1 MYKVYSTQR
10 DDDKNSL
17 SSSFWSDGDR
27 REGEEDEEE
36 KVVIGEGD
44 FKPVGNAEESYNDTS
59 GEEVEIGEEDSKAVG
74 VSEDS
79 YREASEKEE
88 VEIERVIREE
98 DSKPVGDAEDSL
110 QESSEEDSNPLSD
123 SEDSYQEGSEEEGVE
138 TERAISEEESKPV
151 TDAEDSFH
159 KASEEEDDSK
169 PPGYSE
175 DSHQEE
181 EEEIKRVI
189 REEDSKPVGDAEDS
203 LQESSEEDSNPLS
216 DSEDSY
222 QEGSEEE
229 GVETERAISEEESKP
244 VTDAEDSFHKAS
256 EEEDDSK
263 PPGYSEDSHQEE
275 EEEIKRVIREED
287 SKPVGDAEDS
297 LQESS
302 EEEEEEDSNPLGD
315 SEDSYQEGSEEEGVE
330 TERAISEEDSKPS
343 GDAEDSLQE
352 ASEEEDDSKPGN
364 AEDSHQE
371 EEEEIEGVISEEES
385 KPVGDAEDSLQES
398 SEEEEDS
405 NPLSDSEDSYQE
417 EEEEEEE
424 EEEGVEI
431 ERAISEEDSKPSG
444 DAGDS
449 LQEASKE
456 EEEEDFNPLSDSED
470 SHQEASEEEKF
481 ELNNQVN
488 ISGESLESGNNDDD
502 EEERCSSSSD
512 SPAPSL
518 MTSGYGTY
526 KPEELEGGDY
536 RDDHTI
542 TEFDQDSRGDLSEMR
557 DDEEDDR
564 SLCSFGW
571 FDLKPTEP
579 DYIETE
585 ADVTLCGDDDLQK
598 EEEDITD
605 TKPGEDEDQANEETF
620 EVDLHAMSE
629 DEVTSATSEERQCCN
644 TVVEDKV
651 DVKNSEGGSDDEGDK
666 RYEMLEEDV
675 RDGREEKEIEEKV
688 ELEDPDESS
697 SNKDIK
703 FIDSKVDFS
712 RTTFDKMCEDWEGNL
727 RQKKASCLEKRLAD
741 LHLSSSAQ
749 RDFETE
755 IEDVAGQSDTQSSE
769 TDGVSFSAFESYI
782 RGMTRTQSDGD
793 LRPKPKS
800 FIRPAMSQQTLKK
813 TDPVAKYFEYKQH
826 WAMHKVP
833 GEDQRRSE
841 RREIKERL
849 AYRPPPPKP
858 RRVYVPNTYV
868 VPTEKKRSAL
878 CWRIRNDLAN
888 GLLPHKFSH
897 DF

>member
-1 MYKVYSTQR
+1 MYKVCSTQR

-44 FKPVGNAEESYNDTS
+44 FKPVGNAEELYNDAS

-79 YREASEKEE
+79 YREASEE
-88 VEIERVIREE
+88 VEEGVVREE
-98 DSKPVGDAEDSL
+98 D
-110 QESSEEDSNPLSD
+110 
-123 SEDSYQEGSEEEGVE
+123 
-138 TERAISEEESKPV
+138 
-151 TDAEDSFH
+151 
-159 KASEEEDDSK
+159 
-169 PPGYSE
+169 
-175 DSHQEE
+175 
-181 EEEIKRVI
+181 
-189 REEDSKPVGDAEDS
+189 
-203 LQESSEEDSNPLS
+203 
-216 DSEDSY
+216 
-222 QEGSEEE
+222 
-229 GVETERAISEEESKP
+229 
-244 VTDAEDSFHKAS
+244 
-256 EEEDDSK
+256 
-263 PPGYSEDSHQEE
+263 
-275 EEEIKRVIREED
+275 
-287 SKPVGDAEDS
+287 
-297 LQESS
+297 
-302 EEEEEEDSNPLGD
+302 
-315 SEDSYQEGSEEEGVE
+315 
-330 TERAISEEDSKPS
+330 
-343 GDAEDSLQE
+343 
-352 ASEEEDDSKPGN
+352 
-364 AEDSHQE
+364 
-371 EEEEIEGVISEEES
+371 S

-417 EEEEEEE
+417 DSEE
-424 EEEGVEI
+424 EEEGVET
-431 ERAISEEDSKPSG
+431 ERAISEEDSKPVTDAEDSFHKASEEEDDSKPPGNSEDSHQEEEEEIRGVIREEDSKPVG

-449 LQEASKE
+449 LQESS
-456 EEEEDFNPLSDSED
+456 EEEEDSNPLSVSEDSYQEELEEEGVETERAISEEESKPSGDAEDSLQESSEEENGSKPGNAEDSHQEDEEEIEGVISEEESKPVGDAEDSHQEDEEEIEGVISEEESKPVGDAED
-470 SHQEASEEEKF
+470 SHQEASEEEKS

-488 ISGESLESGNNDDD
+488 ISGESLEGGNNDGD

-571 FDLKPTEP
+571 FDLKPTES

-585 ADVTLCGDDDLQK
+585 ADVALCGDDDLQK

-605 TKPGEDEDQANEETF
+605 TKPGEDKDPANEETF

-629 DEVTSATSEERQCCN
+629 NEVTRATSEERQCCS
-644 TVVEDKV
+644 TVVEDEV
-651 DVKNSEGGSDDEGDK
+651 DVKNSEGGSDDDEGDK
-666 RYEMLEEDV
+666 QCEMLEEDV
-675 RDGREEKEIEEKV
+675 RDGREEKDTEEKV

-712 RTTFDKMCEDWEGNL
+712 RTMFDKMCEDWEGNL
-727 RQKKASCLEKRLAD
+727 RQTKDAASCLEERLAD
-741 LHLSSSAQ
+741 LRLSSSAQ

-755 IEDVAGQSDTQSSE
+755 IDDVAGQSDTQSSD
-769 TDGVSFSAFESYI
+769 TDGVSFGAFESYI

-826 WAMHKVP
+826 WAKHTVP
-833 GEDQRRSE
+833 GENERRSE

-888 GLLPHKFSH
+888 GRLPHKFSH